1 MVTDRELY
9 SQTIARAIDN
19 FGYDELVLILNVT
32 AEDLDRWATGQR
44 RPPAHIF
51 FRVVNLVNAGA
62 EAANDG

>member
-1 MVTDRELY
+1 MVTNRELY
-9 SQTIARAIDN
+9 CQTIARAIDN

-32 AEDLDRWATGQR
+32 AEDLDRWAAGQR

-51 FRVVNLVNAGA
+51 FRVIHLVNAGA